1 MNIPSLTPRD
11 ITEVVLKRKWWTL
24 SSLTTCTTQALE
36 GQGIFSEVVQI
47 NRHSGECLTNRLLVI
62 SPASIE
68 ILSC

>member
-1 MNIPSLTPRD
+1 MTIQALTSRD
-11 ITEVVLKRKWWTL
+11 LVMIVLKRKWWTL